1 MPLPL
6 TLTLRLTLTL
16 EWMWACADLN
26 RAGSWCLWEILAAVL
41 HGVPLTITMPQQARA
56 QFVADLSDRFGDIV
70 RVFSAVS
77 SENAEAQEVSDR
89 TMIHEAIRKT
99 IGFAKL
105 DECVRYSRL
114 IYFTS
119 SLLSKLSLS

>member
-1 MPLPL
+1 MLHDVLL
-6 TLTLRLTLTL
+6 T
-16 EWMWACADLN
+16 
-26 RAGSWCLWEILAAVL
+26 V
-41 HGVPLTITMPQQARA
+41 TMPQQARA
-56 QFVADLSDRFGDIV
+56 EFVADLSDRFGDIV

-77 SENAEAQEVSDR
+77 SENAEAQEISDR

-105 DECVRYSRL
+105 DECVRCIRL
-114 IYFTS
+114 IYSTS